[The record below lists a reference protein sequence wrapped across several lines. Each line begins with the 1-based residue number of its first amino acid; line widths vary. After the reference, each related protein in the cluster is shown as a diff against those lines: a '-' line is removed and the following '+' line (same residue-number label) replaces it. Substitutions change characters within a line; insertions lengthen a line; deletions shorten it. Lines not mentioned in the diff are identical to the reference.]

1 MSDKPFERRG
11 MRFLLEVRNW
21 EASRIVALESYACP
35 HLDKKSRALI
45 DLVICTVRPGERG
58 LRRALTK
65 AAAGGAKRDEIIDAI
80 LAAHPVAGT
89 ENVTQAI
96 EWMLDWEA
104 ERHAQKPAKEI
115 ETDAD
120 GFIRAA
126 KLADLPAGEPRTVRV
141 GDRSVVLFKLED
153 GGVSALSNICPHS
166 GGPLGQGKL
175 EGNILTCPWH
185 DWRFE
190 ITSGECINRGGKYAQ
205 TFPAKIAG
213 DEVWVKVK

>member
-1 MSDKPFERRG
+1 MGDKPFERRG
-11 MRFLLEVRNW
+11 IRFLLEVRNW
-21 EASRIVALESYACP
+21 EASRIVELESYACAN
-35 HLDKKSRALI
+35 LDKKSRALI
-45 DLVICTVRPGERG
+45 DLVICTVRPGEQA

-65 AAAGGAKRDEIIDAI
+65 AIGGGAKRDEIIDAI

-89 ENVTQAI
+89 ENVAQAI

-104 ERHAQKPAKEI
+104 ERDAQKPAKEP

-120 GFIRAA
+120 GFTRAA
-126 KLADLPAGEPRTVRV
+126 KLADLAVGRPHTVRV
-141 GDRSVVLFKLED
+141 VDRSVVLFKLED

-190 ITSGECINRGGKYAQ
+190 ITSGECIDRSGKYAR
-205 TFPAKIAG
+205 TYPARITG
-213 DEVWVKVK
+213 EEVWVKIK